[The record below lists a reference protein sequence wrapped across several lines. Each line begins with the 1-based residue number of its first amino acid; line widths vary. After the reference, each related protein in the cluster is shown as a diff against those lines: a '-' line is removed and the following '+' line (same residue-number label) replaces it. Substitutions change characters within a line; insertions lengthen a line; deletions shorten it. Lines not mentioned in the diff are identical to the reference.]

1 MLKKFPEP
9 THLTRFKWRGLFLFI
24 LLIFVMA
31 SLIAI
36 THVQHQVRVLES
48 QYYQALK
55 ASFKANEEWGRLR
68 LEKEHLTAPAR
79 VEWVAKTQLN
89 MTLDKSNYQ
98 TLYVTDALVSKLQ
111 SLAEKKPQNET
122 VE

>member
-1 MLKKFPEP
+1 MN
-9 THLTRFKWRGLFLFI
+9 KWRGLFLFI
-24 LLIFVMA
+24 LLVFVIA

-36 THVQHQVRVLES
+36 SLVQHQVRSLES

-55 ASFKANEEWGRLR
+55 QALKANEEWGRLR

-79 VEWVAKTQLN
+79 IEYIAKTKLN

-98 TLYVTDALVSKLQ
+98 VIYVTKHPIKHLVEHQ
-111 SLAEKKPQNET
+111 EEPERKPQVKIEET
-122 VE
+122 LGE